1 MNKQERIQ
9 RLYNQLLESSEV
21 PITEEAIL
29 SKGLCLSKNGKYRIY
44 IKESLRVQE
53 KLKVLLHEYSH
64 CVHLTHYY
72 RKESRAECEIIANGS
87 AFAIAQE
94 FGLNINK
101 AVDLS
106 KFTGDTDVISRLSAQ
121 IQTVSSYIL
130 SGLKPF

>member
-21 PITEEAIL
+21 PITEEVIL
-29 SKGLCLSKNGKYRIY
+29 SKGLCLSENGKYRIY

-106 KFTGDTDVISRLSAQ
+106 KFTSDADGINRLSAQ